1 LAARFPC
8 FCLRRGRLCCGFWLT
23 ACLKPKAAAFNKF
36 IRTVGRFCRYNILK
50 TTRSGK
56 QSLSP
61 TILEKRGQNF
71 ARTKILPFLH
81 EGIFVK
87 LHIV

>member
-1 LAARFPC
+1 MPNHWLSALCPVHQAPSLS
-8 FCLRRGRLCCGFWLT
+8 LRVLWRSL
-23 ACLKPKAAAFNKF
+23 
-36 IRTVGRFCRYNILK
+36 GRFCRYNILK
-50 TTRSGK
+50 DLADAAM
-56 QSLSP
+56 QSLSR
-61 TILEKRGQNF
+61 TALERGQNF